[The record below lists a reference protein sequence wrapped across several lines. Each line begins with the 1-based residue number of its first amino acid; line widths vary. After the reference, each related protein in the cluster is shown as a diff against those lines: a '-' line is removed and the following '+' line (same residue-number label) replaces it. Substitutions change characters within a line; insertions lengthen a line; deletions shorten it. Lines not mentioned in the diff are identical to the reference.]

1 MPFKYEGKCG
11 QHCGTTIHVN
21 SKLGFLNGLCWIEE
35 VPHRRVNPC
44 GSIPIKPTTP
54 NIEEVFGVVGFMG
67 MLHGIDQF
75 SVTALFFKKAL
86 LL

>member
-1 MPFKYEGKCG
+1 MPFRYEGKCG
-11 QHCGTTIHVN
+11 QHCGTKIHVN
-21 SKLGFLNGLCWIEE
+21 SKLGFFEWSMLD
-35 VPHRRVNPC
+35 RR
-44 GSIPIKPTTP
+44 GATKHLWQ
-54 NIEEVFGVVGFMG
+54 VFGVVGFMG